1 MSEDGIGKNLTQFER
16 NKYFYGKLMAVRDF
30 ETEQSY
36 FNEKRHL
43 LNWLIHGIGIV
54 CGLEVREPEIDNR
67 KLKIKLSPGVAID
80 CRGREIVV
88 GKEFAGKELEVKGTV
103 TDDSNY
109 IYLKYAECEKESVPV
124 LANVSTCEEVCCD
137 NRVEEVFELE
147 LGAAPVNVTGNVTES
162 DETHIEGALVEALQN
177 GIVKGITITDNNG
190 DYTLVLS
197 SGIYDIR
204 ASASGYESE
213 KKSNINVQN
222 SVEDLDFDL
231 PKETEPKDSK
241 ELWEDIPQEYY
252 KEHLKFCPECDD
264 AKVLL
269 AVIDY
274 NADGTLT
281 INPETYKE
289 RAIVYNNPML
299 YELISTHIVDFNN
312 PHRTTAEQVGALVSV
327 DGVKNPG
334 GDVNLESESGSAI
347 TITPDDDAN
356 TITIGENHSVRTDNP
371 HKVTAAQIDIQAGL
385 KNQIVEQINAGEGIM
400 KEENIASEITRD
412 SELNAHTNDK
422 DNPHEVTAAQVRALK
437 SVNEVGN
444 VNKKYVENINLE
456 SEDDTI
462 GITPKVSE
470 DKIYLKVNEI
480 AEEKINFDTEV
491 GHNHDGI
498 NSRLIECYESNLAH
512 VESINWKHNG
522 DTPINEIGSNETNFI
537 RLEVTFDKDMLSETI
552 NEHTFLVMVRR
563 DEANY
568 HYYHY
573 DYLRA
578 DRIDVGAKEA
588 KFTIYG
594 ADRFIEH
601 EIKVALKSDFI
612 LDKNEKALDGNF
624 IGGKLPSGNG
634 HQGGD
639 FESWFKLTSAPTEDT
654 CISGKLFR
662 RVEGEQNAY
671 PNVPIKVYRS
681 GTEEVIAEGSSDE
694 SGEYC
699 VDNIPTSSTVDIIV
713 EEQLID
719 SEYKCKRAEMTKID
733 TGTTPGSCSDEKC
746 IKIKDIIA
754 ECSLITTYTCIK
766 GKVVKAEFSEPPLSD
781 AYITVCVSGTE
792 KVIAEGSSDE
802 KGDYCIDN
810 IPASSTVDIKAE
822 KLGYKGEREVDTKT
836 NPGTCV
842 EKEKCVYAKITAV
855 WHFE

>member
-1 MSEDGIGKNLTQFER
+1 MSENGIGRNLTQFER
-16 NKYFYGKLMAVRDF
+16 NKYFYGKLMTVRDF
-30 ETEQSY
+30 ETEQNF

-88 GKEFAGKELEVKGTV
+88 GKEFAGKELEVKEKEHFHVG
-103 TDDSNY
+103 SNY
-109 IYLKYAECEKESVPV
+109 IYLKYKECEKETVSV
-124 LANVSTCEEVCCD
+124 LANVSTCEEVCRD

-147 LGAAPVNVTGNVTES
+147 LDVAPVNVTGNVTES

-190 DYTLVLS
+190 DYTLMLS
-197 SGIYDIR
+197 SGTYVIR

-213 KKSNINVQN
+213 VRSNIDAPKSDVDF
-222 SVEDLDFDL
+222 VLD
-231 PKETEPKDSK
+231 KETAPKDSK

-274 NADGTLT
+274 NAETKILK
-281 INPETYKE
+281 INPETYKY

-299 YELISTHIVDFNN
+299 YELISSHLVDFNN

-334 GDVNLESESGSAI
+334 GDVDLESKSGSAI

-356 TITIGENHSVRTDNP
+356 TITIGENHSGKKDNP
-371 HKVTAAQIDIQAGL
+371 HKVTAAQIDIQDNL
-385 KNQIVEQINAGEGIM
+385 VNQIVNQINAGTGTID
-400 KEENIASEITRD
+400 EERIDPEITRD
-412 SELNAHTNDK
+412 SELKAHINDE
-422 DNPHEVTAAQVRALK
+422 DNPHEVSAEQVRALK
-437 SVNEVGN
+437 SVNKVGN

-470 DKIYLKVNEI
+470 DKIDLKLNDI
-480 AEEKINFDTEV
+480 AEEKIMFDTEN

-522 DTPINEIGSNETNFI
+522 DTPINEIGSNEANFI

-552 NEHTFLVMVRR
+552 NEHTFLVMVRIDVETHNDNLR
-563 DEANY
+563 GDFY
-568 HYYHY
+568 Y

-578 DRIDVGAKEA
+578 DVIDVGEGETKKA

-594 ADRFIEH
+594 AERFIDREF
-601 EIKVALKSDFI
+601 KVVLKSDFI
-612 LDKNEKALDGNF
+612 QDKDEKALDGNF
-624 IGGKLPSGNG
+624 IGGEPPSGNG
-634 HQGGD
+634 FQGGD
-639 FESWFKLTSAPTEDT
+639 FESWFKLTPAAGDT
-654 CISGKLFR
+654 ACIRGKIVRTYPFT
-662 RVEGEQNAY
+662 GEEPLPGAS
-671 PNVPIKVYRS
+671 VTVTRS
-681 GTEEVIAEGSSDE
+681 GTKEVIAKGSTDA
-694 SGEYC
+694 SGVYC
-699 VDNIPTSSTVDIIV
+699 IDNIPLEIQVDIFV
-713 EEQLID
+713 ERGEHLY
-719 SEYKCKRAEMTKID
+719 YKAEMKGID
-733 TGTTPGSCSDEKC
+733 TGTTPGNC
-746 IKIKDIIA
+746 IA
-754 ECSLITTYTCIK
+754 
-766 GKVVKAEFSEPPLSD
+766 G
-781 AYITVCVSGTE
+781 
-792 KVIAEGSSDE
+792 
-802 KGDYCIDN
+802 N
-810 IPASSTVDIKAE
+810 
-822 KLGYKGEREVDTKT
+822 
-836 NPGTCV
+836 CV
-842 EKEKCVYAKITAV
+842 EIVKLIAT
-855 WHFE
+855 